1 MTRSSETD
9 SPVTLDGM
17 DADHATSMEMPVNG
31 FSELGLGTAIL
42 ERLEGLEFRTPTPI
56 QAKAIPTI
64 LEGRDILGLA
74 QTGTGKTAAYLLP
87 LIQQIVE
94 TREEVKVRR
103 TAVLILA
110 PTRELAHQ
118 ISASIKD
125 FASGEAIRYLTICGG
140 ERYDWQ
146 FKALK
151 KGVDVI
157 VATPGRF
164 EDLQAKGVV
173 DLTHVRHLIL
183 DEADQMIDMGFH
195 PAMERICAS
204 LPDDRQTI
212 FFSATMP
219 PEMKS
224 LADKF
229 LTDGVTISIKREF
242 ETADTVNQRAIMVNT
257 SQKRDVLLDLLDEI
271 GDEQVLMFTNTRRR
285 AEEMMQYLMAAGIQ
299 SDQLHGDMR
308 QQIRLKV
315 IRKFKTGQL
324 QVLVA
329 TDVAARGIDVVG
341 LNWVIN
347 YDLPRMPETY
357 VHRIGRTGR
366 AGQTGQAL
374 SLFTPADVG
383 LLRNIEKHI
392 RTSVLVTNSRGEEVD
407 LAEHAATPARGPKKF
422 RSSGKGGR
430 PFGKSGGRPSGKAG
444 SKPSGKPSGKSDAKP
459 FGKSASK
466 PAYKPTGKPGGNPAG
481 KSFDKSGGKSGGK
494 PSHFAD
500 GGRDQDTR
508 SDRAPSKQGWAKK
521 KHQSR
526 DRDHDWAR
534 SEDRPPRQ
542 FDSDRPAKGK
552 FSGNRKSRRDDRAFE
567 AAPSYDGG
575 ERLSLP
581 REARHKGKSER
592 RDDHRGHKRNDRR
605 NDPRDDRR
613 DKRNASRDFE
623 KPFSKQN
630 ASGDFNGGDHKRGD
644 KKPFGKP
651 GGSKGGKPF
660 GKTGGKPGG
669 KLGGKPGGK
678 PFGKSGGKSGGRPVA
693 KGGHSRPSR
702 SNWHG

>member
-9 SPVTLDGM
+9 SPVTPDGA
-17 DADHATSMEMPVNG
+17 DADTVTATDMPVNG
-31 FSELGLGTAIL
+31 FAELGLGEAIL
-42 ERLEGLEFRTPTPI
+42 ERLEGLAFREPTPI
-56 QAKAIPTI
+56 QAQAIPTI

-103 TAVLILA
+103 TAVLVLA

-118 ISASIKD
+118 ISASIKS

-285 AEEMMQYLMAAGIQ
+285 AEEMMQFLMAAGIQ

-392 RTSVLVTNSRGEEVD
+392 RTSVLVTNSRGEEID

-430 PFGKSGGRPSGKAG
+430 PFGKSGGRPGGKAG
-444 SKPSGKPSGKSDAKP
+444 SKPSGKPSGKPDGKS

-466 PAYKPTGKPGGNPAG
+466 PAYKPTGK
-481 KSFDKSGGKSGGK
+481 SFGKSGGK

-500 GGRDQDTR
+500 GDRDQDTR
-508 SDRAPSKQGWAKK
+508 SDRAPSKRGWAKK

-526 DRDHDWAR
+526 DRDHDRNRDRNHDGGSDWTG
-534 SEDRPPRQ
+534 SDDRPPRQ
-542 FDSDRPAKGK
+542 FESDRPAKGK
-552 FSGNRKSRRDDRAFE
+552 FSGKRKSRREDRAFE

-581 REARHKGKSER
+581 REARHKGQP
-592 RDDHRGHKRNDRR
+592 DR
-605 NDPRDDRR
+605 RDDRR
-613 DKRNASRDFE
+613 DKRNASRDFD
-623 KPFSKQN
+623 KPFSKRN
-630 ASGDFNGGDHKRGD
+630 ASGESRGEGRGDFKGDFRGGDHKRGD
-644 KKPFGKP
+644 RKPFGKP

-660 GKTGGKPGG
+660 GKTGGKTGG
-669 KLGGKPGGK
+669 KLGGKPGSK
-678 PFGKSGGKSGGRPVA
+678 PAGKSGSKSGGRPVA
-693 KGGHSRPSR
+693 KGGNSRPSR